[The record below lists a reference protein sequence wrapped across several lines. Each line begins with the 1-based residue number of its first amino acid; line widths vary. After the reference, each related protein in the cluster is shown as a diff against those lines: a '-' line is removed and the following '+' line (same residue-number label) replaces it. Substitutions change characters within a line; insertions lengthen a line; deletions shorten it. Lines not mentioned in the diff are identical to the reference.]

1 MHESHPVNY
10 EDFHHVLLKVIL
22 YKLIFSQEMKVSTAW
37 RARHAS
43 MIPLFMDTQT
53 SSDSSLRSLTQSSE
67 AEDEVDG
74 PRGVAATQANVFSA
88 TQQTGT
94 VIVLLTPSV
103 RLCLRRCHDAL
114 VAHMVMPA

>member
-1 MHESHPVNY
+1 M
-10 EDFHHVLLKVIL
+10 LLKAIHYEL
-22 YKLIFSQEMKVSTAW
+22 FFSQEMKVSTAW

-43 MIPLFMDTQT
+43 MIPLFMDTQA

-94 VIVLLTPSV
+94 AIVLFTPIY
-103 RLCLRRCHDAL
+103 CHSSGTD
-114 VAHMVMPA
+114 